1 MKKLLT
7 LILCLAMVLSVFAGC
22 SSTPAT
28 EEGASSS
35 GEAAQGEAADSEYK
49 DTLVFAMNTD
59 VQSMDPQIQNDT
71 TSEQVVKMLYNT
83 LLKFQDDGTVV
94 GDLAESWS
102 VSEDKLTWTFNLKQ
116 GVKFHN
122 GKELTSADVK
132 ATFDRALNAE
142 AGGLRTTEIIKM
154 FTSVEAPDPYTVT
167 ITTDGPYGPMESLMC
182 NMSLGIMDADYI
194 EQYGLDLGT
203 SAEGENGTG
212 PFKVVSWERDQEIVV
227 ERFDDYFGTPAKLQ
241 TVVYTIIPEAAS
253 RVIALETG
261 EVDVI
266 DKPTDEDLARLEA
279 DTENYTV
286 LRKPTISQRLFRFGC
301 NDPIMSNTKVR
312 QAIVYAIDRQAIID
326 ALFAG
331 SAYPSTAP
339 LAPVTFGYSDLG
351 EIEQDLEL
359 AKSLLAEAG
368 YPDGFDTKII
378 TTERY
383 QNGIELAEIISQQL
397 AEIGI
402 NAEIE
407 VWEWSALSASWN
419 GVTADE
425 FDQPIFI
432 MGAGPSMRDAD
443 GGLRGLYTTSDTV
456 HVRPG
461 RLSGPVYDRHPQQRL
476 QLRLLLQRGS
486 GCPHRAGYA
495 GDRPA
500 EAGGDL
506 QGSHGDPVSGRPG
519 RLLALR
525 YVWSGHYLLQGGRR
539 DPEPHFHRYL

>member
-83 LLKFQDDGTVV
+83 LLKFEDDGTVV

-154 FTSVEAPDPYTVT
+154 FTAVEAPDPYTVT

-194 EQYGLDLGT
+194 EKYGLDLGT
-203 SAEGENGTG
+203 SVEGENGTG

-279 DTENYTV
+279 DTENFTV

-301 NDPIMSNTKVR
+301 NDPIISNTKVR

-326 ALFAG
+326 ALFTG
-331 SAYPSTAP
+331 SGYPSTAP

-397 AEIGI
+397 AQIGI

-419 GVTADE
+419 GITADE

-443 GGLRGLYTTSDTV
+443 GGLRGLYTTSET
-456 HVRPG
+456 G
-461 RLSGPVYDRHPQQRL
+461 LNDRNYGFYSNAEVDALIEQGMQETDQQKRVEI
-476 QLRLLLQRGS
+476 
-486 GCPHRAGYA
+486 YK
-495 GDRPA
+495 
-500 EAGGDL
+500 EAMEIL
-506 QGSHGDPVSGRPG
+506 YREDPVAFWLFDMYG
-519 RLLALR
+519 LAITSSKVEGVTLSPISTITFENAT
-525 YVWSGHYLLQGGRR
+525 VKK
-539 DPEPHFHRYL
+539 

>member
-7 LILCLAMVLSVFAGC
+7 LILCLAMVLTVFAGC

-28 EEGASSS
+28 EEGASAS
-35 GEAAQGEAADSEYK
+35 GDAAQGEAADSEYK
-49 DTLVFAMNTD
+49 DTLVYALNTD
-59 VQSMDPQIQNDT
+59 VQSLDPQIQNDT

-83 LLKFQDDGTVV
+83 LLKFEDDGTVV

-154 FTSVEAPDPYTVT
+154 FTAVEAPDPYTVT

-203 SAEGENGTG
+203 SVEGENGTG

-241 TVVYTIIPEAAS
+241 TVVYTVIPEAAS

-266 DKPTDEDLARLEA
+266 DKPTNEDLERLEA

-301 NDPIMSNTKVR
+301 NDPIISNTKVR

-326 ALFAG
+326 ALFTG

-339 LAPVTFGYSDLG
+339 LAPVTFGYSNLG

-368 YPDGFDTKII
+368 YPDGFDTKIV

-419 GVTADE
+419 GITADE

-443 GGLRGLYTTSDTV
+443 GGLRGLYTTSET
-456 HVRPG
+456 G
-461 RLSGPVYDRHPQQRL
+461 LNDRNYGFYSNAEVDALIEQGMQETDQQKRVEI
-476 QLRLLLQRGS
+476 
-486 GCPHRAGYA
+486 YK
-495 GDRPA
+495 
-500 EAGGDL
+500 EAMEIL
-506 QGSHGDPVSGRPG
+506 YREDPVAFWLFDMYG
-519 RLLALR
+519 LAITSSKVEGVTLSPISTITFENAT
-525 YVWSGHYLLQGGRR
+525 VKK
-539 DPEPHFHRYL
+539 

>member
-7 LILCLAMVLSVFAGC
+7 LILCLAMVLTVFVGC

-28 EEGASSS
+28 EEGASAS
-35 GEAAQGEAADSEYK
+35 GDAAQGEAADSEYK
-49 DTLVFAMNTD
+49 DTLVYALNTD
-59 VQSMDPQIQNDT
+59 VQSLDPQIQNDT

-83 LLKFQDDGTVV
+83 LLKFEDDGTVV

-154 FTSVEAPDPYTVT
+154 FTAVEAPDPYTVT

-203 SAEGENGTG
+203 SVEGENGTG

-227 ERFDDYFGTPAKLQ
+227 ERFDEYFGTPAKLQ
-241 TVVYTIIPEAAS
+241 TVVYTVIPEAAS

-266 DKPTDEDLARLEA
+266 DKPTNEDLERLEA
-279 DTENYTV
+279 DTENFTV
-286 LRKPTISQRLFRFGC
+286 LRRPTISQRLFRFGC
-301 NDPIMSNTKVR
+301 NDPIISNTKVR

-326 ALFAG
+326 ALFTG

-368 YPDGFDTKII
+368 YPDGFDTKIV

-419 GVTADE
+419 GITADE

-443 GGLRGLYTTSDTV
+443 GGLRGLYTTSET
-456 HVRPG
+456 G
-461 RLSGPVYDRHPQQRL
+461 LNDRNYGFYSNAEVDALIEQGMQETDQQKRVEI
-476 QLRLLLQRGS
+476 
-486 GCPHRAGYA
+486 YK
-495 GDRPA
+495 
-500 EAGGDL
+500 EAMEIL
-506 QGSHGDPVSGRPG
+506 YREDPVAFWLFDMYG
-519 RLLALR
+519 LAITSSKVEGVTLSPISTITFENAT
-525 YVWSGHYLLQGGRR
+525 VKK
-539 DPEPHFHRYL
+539 

>member
-7 LILCLAMVLSVFAGC
+7 LILCLAMVLTVFVGC

-28 EEGASSS
+28 EEGASAS
-35 GEAAQGEAADSEYK
+35 GDAAQGEAADSEYK

-83 LLKFQDDGTVV
+83 LLKFEDDGTVV

-167 ITTDGPYGPMESLMC
+167 ITTDAPYGPMESLMC

-279 DTENYTV
+279 DTENFTV

-301 NDPIMSNTKVR
+301 NDPIISNTKVR

-326 ALFAG
+326 ALFTG
-331 SAYPSTAP
+331 SGYPSTAP

-419 GVTADE
+419 GITADE

-443 GGLRGLYTTSDTV
+443 GGLRGLYTTSET
-456 HVRPG
+456 G
-461 RLSGPVYDRHPQQRL
+461 LNDRNYGFYSNAEVDALIEQGMQETDQQKRVEI
-476 QLRLLLQRGS
+476 
-486 GCPHRAGYA
+486 YK
-495 GDRPA
+495 
-500 EAGGDL
+500 EAMEIL
-506 QGSHGDPVSGRPG
+506 YREDPVAFWLFDMYG
-519 RLLALR
+519 LAITSSKVEGVTLSPISTITFENAT
-525 YVWSGHYLLQGGRR
+525 VKK
-539 DPEPHFHRYL
+539 

>member
-83 LLKFQDDGTVV
+83 LLKFEDDGTVV

-154 FTSVEAPDPYTVT
+154 FTAVEAPDPYTVT

-203 SAEGENGTG
+203 SVEGENGTG

-279 DTENYTV
+279 DTENFTV

-301 NDPIMSNTKVR
+301 NDPIISNTKVR

-326 ALFAG
+326 ALFTG
-331 SAYPSTAP
+331 SGYPSTAP

-419 GVTADE
+419 GITADE

-443 GGLRGLYTTSDTV
+443 GGLRGLYTTSET
-456 HVRPG
+456 G
-461 RLSGPVYDRHPQQRL
+461 LNDRNYGFYSNAEVDALIEQGMQETDQQKRVEI
-476 QLRLLLQRGS
+476 
-486 GCPHRAGYA
+486 YK
-495 GDRPA
+495 
-500 EAGGDL
+500 EAMEIL
-506 QGSHGDPVSGRPG
+506 YREDPVAFWLFDMYG
-519 RLLALR
+519 LAITSSKVEGVTLSPISTITFENAT
-525 YVWSGHYLLQGGRR
+525 VKK
-539 DPEPHFHRYL
+539 

>member
-7 LILCLAMVLSVFAGC
+7 LILCLAMVLTVFAGC

-28 EEGASSS
+28 EEGASAS
-35 GEAAQGEAADSEYK
+35 GDAAQGEAADSEYK

-83 LLKFQDDGTVV
+83 LLKFEDDGTVV

-154 FTSVEAPDPYTVT
+154 FTAVEAPDPYTVT
-167 ITTDGPYGPMESLMC
+167 ITTDAPYGPMESLMC

-227 ERFDDYFGTPAKLQ
+227 ERFDEYFDTPAKLQ

-279 DTENYTV
+279 DTENFTV

-301 NDPIMSNTKVR
+301 NDPIISNTKVR

-326 ALFAG
+326 ALFTG
-331 SAYPSTAP
+331 SGYPSTAP
-339 LAPVTFGYSDLG
+339 LAPVTFGYSNLG

-419 GVTADE
+419 GITADE

-443 GGLRGLYTTSDTV
+443 GGLRGLYTTSET
-456 HVRPG
+456 G
-461 RLSGPVYDRHPQQRL
+461 LNDRNYGFYSNAEVDALIEQGMQETDQQKRVEI
-476 QLRLLLQRGS
+476 
-486 GCPHRAGYA
+486 YK
-495 GDRPA
+495 
-500 EAGGDL
+500 EAMEIL
-506 QGSHGDPVSGRPG
+506 YREDPVAFWLFDMYG
-519 RLLALR
+519 LAITSSKVEGVTLSPISTITFENAT
-525 YVWSGHYLLQGGRR
+525 VKK
-539 DPEPHFHRYL
+539 

>member
-7 LILCLAMVLSVFAGC
+7 LILCLAMVLTVFAGC

-28 EEGASSS
+28 EEGASAS
-35 GEAAQGEAADSEYK
+35 GDAAQGEAADSEYK

-154 FTSVEAPDPYTVT
+154 FTAVEAPDPYTVT

-203 SAEGENGTG
+203 SVEGENGTG

-279 DTENYTV
+279 DTENFTV

-301 NDPIMSNTKVR
+301 NDPIISNTKVR

-326 ALFAG
+326 ALFTG

-397 AEIGI
+397 AQIGI

-419 GVTADE
+419 GITADE

-443 GGLRGLYTTSDTV
+443 GGLRGLYTTSET
-456 HVRPG
+456 G
-461 RLSGPVYDRHPQQRL
+461 LNDRNYGFYSNAEVDALIEQGMQETDQQKRVEI
-476 QLRLLLQRGS
+476 
-486 GCPHRAGYA
+486 YK
-495 GDRPA
+495 
-500 EAGGDL
+500 EAMEIL
-506 QGSHGDPVSGRPG
+506 YREDPVAFWLFDMYG
-519 RLLALR
+519 LAITSSKVEGVTLSPISTITFENAT
-525 YVWSGHYLLQGGRR
+525 VKK
-539 DPEPHFHRYL
+539 

>member
-7 LILCLAMVLSVFAGC
+7 LILCLAMVLTVFVGC

-28 EEGASSS
+28 EEGASAS
-35 GEAAQGEAADSEYK
+35 GDAAQGEAADSEYK
-49 DTLVFAMNTD
+49 DTLVYALNTD
-59 VQSMDPQIQNDT
+59 VQSLDPQIQNDT

-83 LLKFQDDGTVV
+83 LLKFEDDGTVV

-154 FTSVEAPDPYTVT
+154 FTAVEAPDPYTVT

-194 EQYGLDLGT
+194 EKYGLDLGT
-203 SAEGENGTG
+203 SVEGENGTG

-241 TVVYTIIPEAAS
+241 TVVYTVIPEAAS

-279 DTENYTV
+279 DTENFTV

-301 NDPIMSNTKVR
+301 NDPIISNTKVR

-326 ALFAG
+326 ALFTG

-339 LAPVTFGYSDLG
+339 LAPVTFGYSNLG

-368 YPDGFDTKII
+368 YPDGFDTKIV

-419 GVTADE
+419 GITADE

-443 GGLRGLYTTSDTV
+443 GGLRGLYTTSET
-456 HVRPG
+456 G
-461 RLSGPVYDRHPQQRL
+461 LNDRNYGFYSNAEVDALIEQGMQETDQQKRVEI
-476 QLRLLLQRGS
+476 
-486 GCPHRAGYA
+486 YK
-495 GDRPA
+495 
-500 EAGGDL
+500 EAMEIL
-506 QGSHGDPVSGRPG
+506 YREDPVAFWLFDMYG
-519 RLLALR
+519 LAITSSKVEGVTLSPISTITFENAT
-525 YVWSGHYLLQGGRR
+525 VKK
-539 DPEPHFHRYL
+539 

>member
-7 LILCLAMVLSVFAGC
+7 LILCLAMVLTVFAGC

-28 EEGASSS
+28 EEGASAS
-35 GEAAQGEAADSEYK
+35 GDAAQGEAADSEYK

-83 LLKFQDDGTVV
+83 LLKFEDDGTVV

-154 FTSVEAPDPYTVT
+154 FASVEAPDPYTVT
-167 ITTDGPYGPMESLMC
+167 ITTDAPYGPMESLMC

-279 DTENYTV
+279 DTENFTV

-301 NDPIMSNTKVR
+301 NDPIISNTKVR

-326 ALFAG
+326 ALFTG
-331 SAYPSTAP
+331 SGYPSTAP

-419 GVTADE
+419 GITADE

-443 GGLRGLYTTSDTV
+443 GGLRGLYTTSET
-456 HVRPG
+456 G
-461 RLSGPVYDRHPQQRL
+461 LNDRNYGFYSNAEVDALIEQGMQETDQQKRVEI
-476 QLRLLLQRGS
+476 
-486 GCPHRAGYA
+486 YK
-495 GDRPA
+495 
-500 EAGGDL
+500 EAMEIL
-506 QGSHGDPVSGRPG
+506 YREDPVAFWLFDMYG
-519 RLLALR
+519 LAITSSKVEGVTLSPISTITFENAT
-525 YVWSGHYLLQGGRR
+525 VKK
-539 DPEPHFHRYL
+539 

>member
-7 LILCLAMVLSVFAGC
+7 LILCLAMVLTVFVGC

-28 EEGASSS
+28 EEGASAS
-35 GEAAQGEAADSEYK
+35 GDAAQGEAADSEYK
-49 DTLVFAMNTD
+49 DTLVYALNTD
-59 VQSMDPQIQNDT
+59 VQSLDPQIQNDT

-83 LLKFQDDGTVV
+83 LLKFEDDGTVV

-154 FTSVEAPDPYTVT
+154 FTAVEAPDPYTVT

-203 SAEGENGTG
+203 SVEGENGTG

-241 TVVYTIIPEAAS
+241 TVVYTVIPEAAS

-266 DKPTDEDLARLEA
+266 DKPTNEDLERLEA

-301 NDPIMSNTKVR
+301 NDPIISNTKVR

-326 ALFAG
+326 ALFTG

-368 YPDGFDTKII
+368 YPDGFDTKIV

-402 NAEIE
+402 NAKIE

-419 GVTADE
+419 GITADE

-443 GGLRGLYTTSDTV
+443 GGLRGLYTTSET
-456 HVRPG
+456 G
-461 RLSGPVYDRHPQQRL
+461 LNDRNYGFYSNAEVDALIEQGMQETDQQKRVEI
-476 QLRLLLQRGS
+476 
-486 GCPHRAGYA
+486 YK
-495 GDRPA
+495 
-500 EAGGDL
+500 EAMEIL
-506 QGSHGDPVSGRPG
+506 YREDPVAFWLFDMYG
-519 RLLALR
+519 LAITSSKVEGVTLSPISTITFENAT
-525 YVWSGHYLLQGGRR
+525 VKK
-539 DPEPHFHRYL
+539 

>member
-7 LILCLAMVLSVFAGC
+7 LILCLAMVLTVFAGC

-83 LLKFQDDGTVV
+83 LLKFEDDGTVV

-154 FTSVEAPDPYTVT
+154 FTAVEAPDPYTVT

-194 EQYGLDLGT
+194 EKYGLDLGT
-203 SAEGENGTG
+203 SVEGENGTG

-241 TVVYTIIPEAAS
+241 TVVYTVIPEAAS

-301 NDPIMSNTKVR
+301 NDPIISNTKVR

-326 ALFAG
+326 ALFTG
-331 SAYPSTAP
+331 SGYPSTAP

-368 YPDGFDTKII
+368 YPDGFDTKIV

-419 GVTADE
+419 GITADE

-443 GGLRGLYTTSDTV
+443 GGLRGLYTTSET
-456 HVRPG
+456 G
-461 RLSGPVYDRHPQQRL
+461 LNDRNYGFYSNAEVDALIEQGMQETDQQKRVEI
-476 QLRLLLQRGS
+476 
-486 GCPHRAGYA
+486 YK
-495 GDRPA
+495 
-500 EAGGDL
+500 EAMEIL
-506 QGSHGDPVSGRPG
+506 YREDPVAFWLFDMYG
-519 RLLALR
+519 LAITSSKVEGVTLSPISTITFENAT
-525 YVWSGHYLLQGGRR
+525 VKK
-539 DPEPHFHRYL
+539 

>member
-7 LILCLAMVLSVFAGC
+7 LILCLAMVLTVFVGC

-28 EEGASSS
+28 EEGASAS
-35 GEAAQGEAADSEYK
+35 GDAAQGEAADSEYK

-154 FTSVEAPDPYTVT
+154 FTAVEAPDPYTVT

-279 DTENYTV
+279 DTENFTV

-301 NDPIMSNTKVR
+301 NDPIISNTKVR

-326 ALFAG
+326 ALFTG

-402 NAEIE
+402 NAKIE

-419 GVTADE
+419 GITADE

-443 GGLRGLYTTSDTV
+443 GGLRGLYTTSET
-456 HVRPG
+456 G
-461 RLSGPVYDRHPQQRL
+461 LNDRNYGFYSNAEVDALIEQGMQETDQQKRVEI
-476 QLRLLLQRGS
+476 
-486 GCPHRAGYA
+486 YK
-495 GDRPA
+495 
-500 EAGGDL
+500 EAMEIL
-506 QGSHGDPVSGRPG
+506 YREDPVAFWLFDMYG
-519 RLLALR
+519 LAITSSKVEGVTLSPISTITFENAT
-525 YVWSGHYLLQGGRR
+525 VKK
-539 DPEPHFHRYL
+539 

>member
-7 LILCLAMVLSVFAGC
+7 LILCLAMVLTVFVGC

-49 DTLVFAMNTD
+49 DTLVYALNTD
-59 VQSMDPQIQNDT
+59 VQSLDPQIQNDT

-83 LLKFQDDGTVV
+83 LLKFEDDGTVV

-167 ITTDGPYGPMESLMC
+167 ITTDAPYGPMESLMC

-203 SAEGENGTG
+203 SVEGENGTG

-279 DTENYTV
+279 DTENFTV

-301 NDPIMSNTKVR
+301 NDPIISNTKVR

-326 ALFAG
+326 ALFTG
-331 SAYPSTAP
+331 SGYPSTAP

-402 NAEIE
+402 NAKIE

-419 GVTADE
+419 GITADE

-443 GGLRGLYTTSDTV
+443 GGLRGLYTTSET
-456 HVRPG
+456 G
-461 RLSGPVYDRHPQQRL
+461 LNDRNYGFYSNAEVDALIEQGMQETDQQKRVEI
-476 QLRLLLQRGS
+476 
-486 GCPHRAGYA
+486 YK
-495 GDRPA
+495 
-500 EAGGDL
+500 EAMEIL
-506 QGSHGDPVSGRPG
+506 YREDPVAFWLFDMYG
-519 RLLALR
+519 LAITSSKVEGVTLSPISTITFENAT
-525 YVWSGHYLLQGGRR
+525 VKK
-539 DPEPHFHRYL
+539 

>member
-7 LILCLAMVLSVFAGC
+7 LILCLAMVLTVFVGC

-28 EEGASSS
+28 EEGASAS
-35 GEAAQGEAADSEYK
+35 GDAAQGEAADSEYK

-83 LLKFQDDGTVV
+83 LLKFEDDGTVV

-167 ITTDGPYGPMESLMC
+167 ITTDAPYGPMESLMC

-194 EQYGLDLGT
+194 EKYGLDLGT
-203 SAEGENGTG
+203 SVEGENGTG

-301 NDPIMSNTKVR
+301 NDPIISNTKVR

-326 ALFAG
+326 ALFTG
-331 SAYPSTAP
+331 SGYPSTAP

-402 NAEIE
+402 NAKIE

-419 GVTADE
+419 GITADE

-443 GGLRGLYTTSDTV
+443 GGLRGLYTTSET
-456 HVRPG
+456 G
-461 RLSGPVYDRHPQQRL
+461 LNDRNYGFYSNAEVDALIEQGMQETDQQKRVEI
-476 QLRLLLQRGS
+476 
-486 GCPHRAGYA
+486 YK
-495 GDRPA
+495 
-500 EAGGDL
+500 EAMEIL
-506 QGSHGDPVSGRPG
+506 YREDPVAFWLFDMYG
-519 RLLALR
+519 LAITSSKVEGVTLSPISTITFENAT
-525 YVWSGHYLLQGGRR
+525 VKK
-539 DPEPHFHRYL
+539 

>member
-7 LILCLAMVLSVFAGC
+7 LILCLAMVLTVFAGC

-28 EEGASSS
+28 EEGASAS
-35 GEAAQGEAADSEYK
+35 GDAAQGEAADSEYK
-49 DTLVFAMNTD
+49 DTLVYALNTD
-59 VQSMDPQIQNDT
+59 VQSLDPQIQNDT

-83 LLKFQDDGTVV
+83 LLKFEDDGTVV

-154 FTSVEAPDPYTVT
+154 FTAVEAPDPYTVT

-203 SAEGENGTG
+203 SVEGENGTG

-279 DTENYTV
+279 DTENFTV

-301 NDPIMSNTKVR
+301 NDPIISNTKVR

-326 ALFAG
+326 ALFTG
-331 SAYPSTAP
+331 SGYPSTAP
-339 LAPVTFGYSDLG
+339 LAPVTFGYSNLG

-368 YPDGFDTKII
+368 YPDGFDTKIV

-419 GVTADE
+419 GITADE

-443 GGLRGLYTTSDTV
+443 GGLRGLYTTSET
-456 HVRPG
+456 G
-461 RLSGPVYDRHPQQRL
+461 LNDRNYGFYSNAEVDALIEQGMQETDQQKRVEI
-476 QLRLLLQRGS
+476 
-486 GCPHRAGYA
+486 YK
-495 GDRPA
+495 
-500 EAGGDL
+500 EAMEIL
-506 QGSHGDPVSGRPG
+506 YREDPVAFWLFDMYG
-519 RLLALR
+519 LAITSSKVEGVTLSPISTITFENAT
-525 YVWSGHYLLQGGRR
+525 VKK
-539 DPEPHFHRYL
+539 

>member
-7 LILCLAMVLSVFAGC
+7 LILCLAMVLTVFAGC

-28 EEGASSS
+28 EEGASAS
-35 GEAAQGEAADSEYK
+35 GDAAQGEAADSEYK

-83 LLKFQDDGTVV
+83 LLKFEDDGTVV

-154 FTSVEAPDPYTVT
+154 FTAVEAPDPYTVT
-167 ITTDGPYGPMESLMC
+167 ITTDAPYGPMESLMC

-301 NDPIMSNTKVR
+301 NDPIISNTKVR

-326 ALFAG
+326 ALFTG
-331 SAYPSTAP
+331 SGYPSTAP

-368 YPDGFDTKII
+368 YPDGFDTKIV

-419 GVTADE
+419 GITADE

-443 GGLRGLYTTSDTV
+443 GGLRGLYTTSET
-456 HVRPG
+456 G
-461 RLSGPVYDRHPQQRL
+461 LNDRNYGFYSNAEVDALIEQGMQETDQQKRVEI
-476 QLRLLLQRGS
+476 
-486 GCPHRAGYA
+486 YK
-495 GDRPA
+495 
-500 EAGGDL
+500 EAMEIL
-506 QGSHGDPVSGRPG
+506 YREDPVAFWLFDMYG
-519 RLLALR
+519 LAITSSKVEGVTLSPISTITFENAT
-525 YVWSGHYLLQGGRR
+525 VKK
-539 DPEPHFHRYL
+539 

>member
-7 LILCLAMVLSVFAGC
+7 LILCLAMVLTVFAGC

-28 EEGASSS
+28 EEGASAS
-35 GEAAQGEAADSEYK
+35 GDAAQGEAADSEYK

-83 LLKFQDDGTVV
+83 LLKFEDDGTVV

-167 ITTDGPYGPMESLMC
+167 ITTDAPYGPMESLMC

-203 SAEGENGTG
+203 SVEGENGTG

-227 ERFDDYFGTPAKLQ
+227 ERFDDYFGTPAKLK
-241 TVVYTIIPEAAS
+241 TVVYTVIPEAAS

-279 DTENYTV
+279 DTENFTV

-301 NDPIMSNTKVR
+301 NDPIISNTKVR

-326 ALFAG
+326 ALFTG

-368 YPDGFDTKII
+368 YPDGFDTKIV

-419 GVTADE
+419 GITADE

-443 GGLRGLYTTSDTV
+443 GGLRGLYTTSET
-456 HVRPG
+456 G
-461 RLSGPVYDRHPQQRL
+461 LNDRNYGFYSNAEVDALIEQGMQETDQQKRVEIYKEVMEIL
-476 QLRLLLQRGS
+476 YR
-486 GCPHRAGYA
+486 
-495 GDRPA
+495 
-500 EAGGDL
+500 E
-506 QGSHGDPVSGRPG
+506 DPVAFWLFDMYG
-519 RLLALR
+519 LAITSYKVEGVTLSPISTITFENAT
-525 YVWSGHYLLQGGRR
+525 VKK
-539 DPEPHFHRYL
+539 

>member
-7 LILCLAMVLSVFAGC
+7 LILCLAMVLTVFVGC

-28 EEGASSS
+28 EEGASAS
-35 GEAAQGEAADSEYK
+35 GDAAQGEAADSEYK
-49 DTLVFAMNTD
+49 DTLVYALNTD
-59 VQSMDPQIQNDT
+59 VQSLDPQIQNDT

-83 LLKFQDDGTVV
+83 LLKFEDDGTVV

-154 FTSVEAPDPYTVT
+154 FTAVEAPDPYTVT

-203 SAEGENGTG
+203 SVEGENGTG

-227 ERFDDYFGTPAKLQ
+227 ERFDDYFGTPAKLK
-241 TVVYTIIPEAAS
+241 TVVYTVIPEAAS

-279 DTENYTV
+279 DTENFTV

-301 NDPIMSNTKVR
+301 NDPIISNTKVR

-326 ALFAG
+326 ALFTG

-339 LAPVTFGYSDLG
+339 LAPVTFGYSNLG

-368 YPDGFDTKII
+368 YPDGFDTKIV

-419 GVTADE
+419 GITADE

-443 GGLRGLYTTSDTV
+443 GGLRGLYTTSET
-456 HVRPG
+456 G
-461 RLSGPVYDRHPQQRL
+461 LNDRNYGFYSNAEVDALIEQGMQETDQQKRVEI
-476 QLRLLLQRGS
+476 
-486 GCPHRAGYA
+486 YK
-495 GDRPA
+495 
-500 EAGGDL
+500 EAMEIL
-506 QGSHGDPVSGRPG
+506 YREDPVAFWLFDMYG
-519 RLLALR
+519 LAITSSKVEGVTLSPISTITFENAT
-525 YVWSGHYLLQGGRR
+525 VKK
-539 DPEPHFHRYL
+539 

>member
-7 LILCLAMVLSVFAGC
+7 LILCLAMVLTVFVGC

-28 EEGASSS
+28 EEGASAS
-35 GEAAQGEAADSEYK
+35 GDAAQGEAADSEYK

-83 LLKFQDDGTVV
+83 LLKFEDDGTVV

-154 FTSVEAPDPYTVT
+154 FTAVEAPDPYTVT

-194 EQYGLDLGT
+194 EKYGLDLGT
-203 SAEGENGTG
+203 SVEGENGTG

-279 DTENYTV
+279 DTENFTV

-301 NDPIMSNTKVR
+301 NDPIISNTKVR

-326 ALFAG
+326 ALFTG

-339 LAPVTFGYSDLG
+339 LAPVTFGYSNLG

-368 YPDGFDTKII
+368 YPDGFDTKIV

-419 GVTADE
+419 GITADE

-443 GGLRGLYTTSDTV
+443 GGLRGLYTTSETGLND
-456 HVRPG
+456 RN
-461 RLSGPVYDRHPQQRL
+461 SGFYSNAEVDALIEQGMQETDQQKRVEI
-476 QLRLLLQRGS
+476 
-486 GCPHRAGYA
+486 YK
-495 GDRPA
+495 
-500 EAGGDL
+500 EAMEIL
-506 QGSHGDPVSGRPG
+506 YREDPVAFWLFDMYG
-519 RLLALR
+519 LAITSSKVEGVTLSPISTITFENAT
-525 YVWSGHYLLQGGRR
+525 VKK
-539 DPEPHFHRYL
+539 

>member
-7 LILCLAMVLSVFAGC
+7 LILCLAMVLTVFAGC

-28 EEGASSS
+28 EEGASAS
-35 GEAAQGEAADSEYK
+35 GDAAQGEAADSEYK
-49 DTLVFAMNTD
+49 DTLVYALNTD
-59 VQSMDPQIQNDT
+59 VQSLDPQIQNDT
-71 TSEQVVKMLYNT
+71 TSESVVKMLYNT
-83 LLKFQDDGTVV
+83 LLKFEDDGTVV

-154 FTSVEAPDPYTVT
+154 FTAVEAPDPYTVT

-203 SAEGENGTG
+203 SVEGENGTG

-279 DTENYTV
+279 DTENFTV

-301 NDPIMSNTKVR
+301 NDPIISNTKVR

-326 ALFAG
+326 ALFTG
-331 SAYPSTAP
+331 SGYPSTAP

-368 YPDGFDTKII
+368 YPDGFDTKIV

-419 GVTADE
+419 GITADE

-443 GGLRGLYTTSDTV
+443 GGLRGLYTTSET
-456 HVRPG
+456 G
-461 RLSGPVYDRHPQQRL
+461 LNDRNYGFYSNAEVDALIEQGMQETDQQKRVEI
-476 QLRLLLQRGS
+476 
-486 GCPHRAGYA
+486 YK
-495 GDRPA
+495 
-500 EAGGDL
+500 EAMEIL
-506 QGSHGDPVSGRPG
+506 YREDPVAFWLFDMYG
-519 RLLALR
+519 LAITSSKVEGVTLSPISTITFENAT
-525 YVWSGHYLLQGGRR
+525 VKK
-539 DPEPHFHRYL
+539 

>member
-7 LILCLAMVLSVFAGC
+7 LILCLAMVLTVFVGC

-28 EEGASSS
+28 EEGASAS
-35 GEAAQGEAADSEYK
+35 GDAAQGEAADSEYK

-154 FTSVEAPDPYTVT
+154 FTAVEAPDPYTVT

-194 EQYGLDLGT
+194 EKYGLDLGT
-203 SAEGENGTG
+203 SVEGENGTG

-279 DTENYTV
+279 DTENFTV

-301 NDPIMSNTKVR
+301 NDPIISNTKVR

-326 ALFAG
+326 ALFTG

-368 YPDGFDTKII
+368 YPDGFDTKIV

-419 GVTADE
+419 GITADE

-443 GGLRGLYTTSDTV
+443 GGLRGLYTTSET
-456 HVRPG
+456 G
-461 RLSGPVYDRHPQQRL
+461 LNDRNYGFYSNAEVDALIEQGMQETDQQKRVEI
-476 QLRLLLQRGS
+476 
-486 GCPHRAGYA
+486 YK
-495 GDRPA
+495 
-500 EAGGDL
+500 EAMEIL
-506 QGSHGDPVSGRPG
+506 YREDPVAFWLFDMYG
-519 RLLALR
+519 LAITSSKVEGVTLSPISTITFENAT
-525 YVWSGHYLLQGGRR
+525 VKK
-539 DPEPHFHRYL
+539 

>member
-83 LLKFQDDGTVV
+83 LLKFEDDGTVV

-154 FTSVEAPDPYTVT
+154 FTAVEAPDPYTVT

-203 SAEGENGTG
+203 SVEGENGTG

-279 DTENYTV
+279 DTENFTV

-301 NDPIMSNTKVR
+301 NDPIISNTKVR

-326 ALFAG
+326 ALFTG
-331 SAYPSTAP
+331 SGYPSTAP

-368 YPDGFDTKII
+368 YPDGFDTKIV

-419 GVTADE
+419 GITADE

-443 GGLRGLYTTSDTV
+443 GGLRGLYTTSET
-456 HVRPG
+456 G
-461 RLSGPVYDRHPQQRL
+461 LNDRNYGFYSNAEVDALIEQGMQETDQQKRVEI
-476 QLRLLLQRGS
+476 
-486 GCPHRAGYA
+486 YK
-495 GDRPA
+495 
-500 EAGGDL
+500 EAMEIL
-506 QGSHGDPVSGRPG
+506 YREDPVAFWLFDMYG
-519 RLLALR
+519 LAITSSKVEGVTLSPISTITFENAT
-525 YVWSGHYLLQGGRR
+525 VKK
-539 DPEPHFHRYL
+539 

>member
-7 LILCLAMVLSVFAGC
+7 LILCLAMVLTVFAGC

-28 EEGASSS
+28 EEGASAS
-35 GEAAQGEAADSEYK
+35 GDAAQGEAADSEYK

-83 LLKFQDDGTVV
+83 LLKFEDDGTVV

-279 DTENYTV
+279 DTENFTV

-301 NDPIMSNTKVR
+301 NDPIISNTKVR

-326 ALFAG
+326 ALFTG

-368 YPDGFDTKII
+368 YPDGFDTKIV

-402 NAEIE
+402 NAKIE

-419 GVTADE
+419 GITADE

-443 GGLRGLYTTSDTV
+443 GGLRGLYTTSET
-456 HVRPG
+456 G
-461 RLSGPVYDRHPQQRL
+461 LNDRNYGFYSNAEVDALIEQGMQETDQQKRVEI
-476 QLRLLLQRGS
+476 
-486 GCPHRAGYA
+486 YK
-495 GDRPA
+495 
-500 EAGGDL
+500 EAMEIL
-506 QGSHGDPVSGRPG
+506 YREDPVAFWLFDMYG
-519 RLLALR
+519 LAITSSKVEGVTLSPISTITFENAT
-525 YVWSGHYLLQGGRR
+525 VKK
-539 DPEPHFHRYL
+539 

>member
-7 LILCLAMVLSVFAGC
+7 LILCLAMVLTVFAGC

-28 EEGASSS
+28 EEGASAS
-35 GEAAQGEAADSEYK
+35 GDAAQGEAADSEYK

-59 VQSMDPQIQNDT
+59 VQSLDPQIQNDT

-154 FTSVEAPDPYTVT
+154 FTAVEAPDPYTVT
-167 ITTDGPYGPMESLMC
+167 ITTDAPYGPMESLMC

-203 SAEGENGTG
+203 SAAGENGTG

-279 DTENYTV
+279 DTENFTV

-301 NDPIMSNTKVR
+301 NDPIISNTKVR

-326 ALFAG
+326 ALFTG
-331 SAYPSTAP
+331 SGYPSTAP

-368 YPDGFDTKII
+368 YPDGFDTKIV

-419 GVTADE
+419 GITADE

-443 GGLRGLYTTSDTV
+443 GGLRGLYTTSET
-456 HVRPG
+456 G
-461 RLSGPVYDRHPQQRL
+461 LNDRNYGFYSNAEVDALIEQGMQETDQQKRVEI
-476 QLRLLLQRGS
+476 
-486 GCPHRAGYA
+486 YK
-495 GDRPA
+495 
-500 EAGGDL
+500 EAMEIL
-506 QGSHGDPVSGRPG
+506 YREDPVAFWLFDMYG
-519 RLLALR
+519 LAITSSKVEGVTLSPISTITFENAT
-525 YVWSGHYLLQGGRR
+525 VKK
-539 DPEPHFHRYL
+539 

>member
-7 LILCLAMVLSVFAGC
+7 LILCLAMVLTVFVGC

-28 EEGASSS
+28 EEGASAS
-35 GEAAQGEAADSEYK
+35 GDAAQGEAADSEYK

-83 LLKFQDDGTVV
+83 LLKFEDDGTVV

-154 FTSVEAPDPYTVT
+154 FTAVEAPDPYTVT

-203 SAEGENGTG
+203 SVEGENGTG

-227 ERFDDYFGTPAKLQ
+227 ERFDDYFGTPAKLK
-241 TVVYTIIPEAAS
+241 TVVYTVIPEAAS

-279 DTENYTV
+279 DTENFTV

-301 NDPIMSNTKVR
+301 NDPIISNTKVR

-326 ALFAG
+326 ALFTG

-339 LAPVTFGYSDLG
+339 LAPVTFGYSNLG

-368 YPDGFDTKII
+368 YPDGFDTKIV

-419 GVTADE
+419 GITADE

-443 GGLRGLYTTSDTV
+443 GGLRGLYTTSET
-456 HVRPG
+456 G
-461 RLSGPVYDRHPQQRL
+461 LNDRNYGFYSNAEVDALIEQGMQETDQQKRVEI
-476 QLRLLLQRGS
+476 
-486 GCPHRAGYA
+486 YK
-495 GDRPA
+495 
-500 EAGGDL
+500 EAMEIL
-506 QGSHGDPVSGRPG
+506 YREDPVAFWLFDMYG
-519 RLLALR
+519 LAITSSKVEGVTLSPISTITFENAT
-525 YVWSGHYLLQGGRR
+525 VKK
-539 DPEPHFHRYL
+539 

>member
-83 LLKFQDDGTVV
+83 LLKFEDDGTVV

-154 FTSVEAPDPYTVT
+154 FTAVEAPDPYTVT

-194 EQYGLDLGT
+194 EKYGLDLGT
-203 SAEGENGTG
+203 SVEGENGTG

-279 DTENYTV
+279 DTENFTV

-301 NDPIMSNTKVR
+301 NDPIISNTKVR

-326 ALFAG
+326 ALFTG

-339 LAPVTFGYSDLG
+339 LAPVTFGYSNLG

-368 YPDGFDTKII
+368 YPDGFDTKIV

-402 NAEIE
+402 NAKIE

-419 GVTADE
+419 GITADE

-443 GGLRGLYTTSDTV
+443 GGLRGLYTTSET
-456 HVRPG
+456 G
-461 RLSGPVYDRHPQQRL
+461 LNDRNYGFYSNAEVDALIEQGMQETDQQKRVEI
-476 QLRLLLQRGS
+476 
-486 GCPHRAGYA
+486 YK
-495 GDRPA
+495 
-500 EAGGDL
+500 EAMEIL
-506 QGSHGDPVSGRPG
+506 YREDPVAFWLFDMYG
-519 RLLALR
+519 LAITSSKVEGVTLSPISTITFENAT
-525 YVWSGHYLLQGGRR
+525 VKK
-539 DPEPHFHRYL
+539 

>member
-7 LILCLAMVLSVFAGC
+7 LILCLAIVLTVFAGC

-28 EEGASSS
+28 EEGASAS
-35 GEAAQGEAADSEYK
+35 GDAAQGEAADSEYK

-83 LLKFQDDGTVV
+83 LLKFEDDGTVV

-167 ITTDGPYGPMESLMC
+167 ITTDAPYGPMESLMC

-279 DTENYTV
+279 DTENFTV

-301 NDPIMSNTKVR
+301 NDPIISNTKVR

-326 ALFAG
+326 ALFTG

-368 YPDGFDTKII
+368 YPDGFDTKIV

-419 GVTADE
+419 GITADE

-443 GGLRGLYTTSDTV
+443 GGLRGLYTTSET
-456 HVRPG
+456 G
-461 RLSGPVYDRHPQQRL
+461 LNDRNYGFYSNAEVDALIEQGMQETDQQKRVEI
-476 QLRLLLQRGS
+476 
-486 GCPHRAGYA
+486 YK
-495 GDRPA
+495 
-500 EAGGDL
+500 EAMEIL
-506 QGSHGDPVSGRPG
+506 YREDPVAFWLFDMYG
-519 RLLALR
+519 LAITSSKVEGVTLSPISTITFENAT
-525 YVWSGHYLLQGGRR
+525 VKK
-539 DPEPHFHRYL
+539 

>member
-7 LILCLAMVLSVFAGC
+7 LILCLAMVLTVFAGC

-28 EEGASSS
+28 EEGASAS
-35 GEAAQGEAADSEYK
+35 GDAAQGEAADSEYK
-49 DTLVFAMNTD
+49 DTLVYALNTD
-59 VQSMDPQIQNDT
+59 VQSLDPQIQNDT

-83 LLKFQDDGTVV
+83 LLKFEDDGTVV

-154 FTSVEAPDPYTVT
+154 FTAVEAPDPYTVT

-203 SAEGENGTG
+203 SVEGENGTG

-241 TVVYTIIPEAAS
+241 TVVYTVIPEAAS

-266 DKPTDEDLARLEA
+266 DKPTNEDLERLEA
-279 DTENYTV
+279 DTENFTV

-301 NDPIMSNTKVR
+301 NDPIISNTKVR

-326 ALFAG
+326 ALFTG

-339 LAPVTFGYSDLG
+339 LAPVTFGYSNLG

-368 YPDGFDTKII
+368 YPDGFDTKIV

-402 NAEIE
+402 NAKIE

-419 GVTADE
+419 GITADE

-443 GGLRGLYTTSDTV
+443 GGLRGLYTTSET
-456 HVRPG
+456 G
-461 RLSGPVYDRHPQQRL
+461 LNDRNYGFYSNAEVDALIEQGMQETDQQKRVEI
-476 QLRLLLQRGS
+476 
-486 GCPHRAGYA
+486 YK
-495 GDRPA
+495 
-500 EAGGDL
+500 EAMEIL
-506 QGSHGDPVSGRPG
+506 YREDPVAFWLFDMYG
-519 RLLALR
+519 LAITSSKVEGVTLSPISTITFENAT
-525 YVWSGHYLLQGGRR
+525 VKK
-539 DPEPHFHRYL
+539 

>member
-7 LILCLAMVLSVFAGC
+7 LILCLAMVLTVFAGC

-28 EEGASSS
+28 EEGASAS
-35 GEAAQGEAADSEYK
+35 GDAAQGEAADSEYK

-59 VQSMDPQIQNDT
+59 VQSLDPQIQNDT

-83 LLKFQDDGTVV
+83 LLKFEDDGTVV

-154 FTSVEAPDPYTVT
+154 FTAVEAPDPYTVT
-167 ITTDGPYGPMESLMC
+167 ITTDAPYGPMESLMC

-279 DTENYTV
+279 DTENFTV

-301 NDPIMSNTKVR
+301 NDPIISNTKVR

-326 ALFAG
+326 ALFTG
-331 SAYPSTAP
+331 SGYPSTAP

-419 GVTADE
+419 GITADE

-443 GGLRGLYTTSDTV
+443 GGLRGLYTTSET
-456 HVRPG
+456 G
-461 RLSGPVYDRHPQQRL
+461 LNDRNYGFYSNAEVDALIEQGMQETDQQKRVEI
-476 QLRLLLQRGS
+476 
-486 GCPHRAGYA
+486 YK
-495 GDRPA
+495 
-500 EAGGDL
+500 EAMEIL
-506 QGSHGDPVSGRPG
+506 YREDPVAFWLFDMYG
-519 RLLALR
+519 LAITSSKVEGVTLSPISTITFENAT
-525 YVWSGHYLLQGGRR
+525 VKK
-539 DPEPHFHRYL
+539 

>member
-7 LILCLAMVLSVFAGC
+7 LILCLAMVLTVFAGC

-28 EEGASSS
+28 EEGASAS
-35 GEAAQGEAADSEYK
+35 GDAAQGEAADSEYK

-83 LLKFQDDGTVV
+83 LLKFEDDGTVV

-167 ITTDGPYGPMESLMC
+167 ITTDAPYGPMESLMC

-279 DTENYTV
+279 DTENFTV

-301 NDPIMSNTKVR
+301 NDPIISNTKVR

-326 ALFAG
+326 ALFTG
-331 SAYPSTAP
+331 SGYPSTAP

-419 GVTADE
+419 GITADE

-443 GGLRGLYTTSDTV
+443 GGLRGLYTTSET
-456 HVRPG
+456 G
-461 RLSGPVYDRHPQQRL
+461 LNDRNYGFYSNAEVDSLIEQGMQETDQQKRVEI
-476 QLRLLLQRGS
+476 
-486 GCPHRAGYA
+486 YK
-495 GDRPA
+495 
-500 EAGGDL
+500 EAMEIL
-506 QGSHGDPVSGRPG
+506 YREDPVAFWLFDMYG
-519 RLLALR
+519 LAITSSKVEGVTLSPISTITFENAT
-525 YVWSGHYLLQGGRR
+525 VKK
-539 DPEPHFHRYL
+539 

>member
-7 LILCLAMVLSVFAGC
+7 LILCLAMVLTVFVGC

-28 EEGASSS
+28 EEGASAS

-83 LLKFQDDGTVV
+83 LLKFEDDGTVV

-154 FTSVEAPDPYTVT
+154 FTAVEAPDPYTVT

-279 DTENYTV
+279 DTENFTV

-301 NDPIMSNTKVR
+301 NDPIISNTKVR

-326 ALFAG
+326 ALFTG

-419 GVTADE
+419 GITADE

-443 GGLRGLYTTSDTV
+443 GGLRGLYTTSET
-456 HVRPG
+456 G
-461 RLSGPVYDRHPQQRL
+461 LNDRNYGFYSNAEVDALIEQGMQETDQQKRVEI
-476 QLRLLLQRGS
+476 
-486 GCPHRAGYA
+486 YK
-495 GDRPA
+495 
-500 EAGGDL
+500 EAMEIL
-506 QGSHGDPVSGRPG
+506 YREDPVAFWLFDMYG
-519 RLLALR
+519 LAITSSKVEGVTLSPISTITFENAT
-525 YVWSGHYLLQGGRR
+525 VKK
-539 DPEPHFHRYL
+539 

>member
-7 LILCLAMVLSVFAGC
+7 LILCLAMVLTVFAGC

-28 EEGASSS
+28 EEGASAS
-35 GEAAQGEAADSEYK
+35 GDAAQGEAADSEYK
-49 DTLVFAMNTD
+49 DTLVYALNTD
-59 VQSMDPQIQNDT
+59 VQSLDPQIQNDT

-83 LLKFQDDGTVV
+83 LLKFEDDGTVV

-154 FTSVEAPDPYTVT
+154 FTAVEAPDPYTVT

-203 SAEGENGTG
+203 SVEGENGTG

-241 TVVYTIIPEAAS
+241 TVVYTVIPEAAS

-266 DKPTDEDLARLEA
+266 DKPTNEDLERLEA
-279 DTENYTV
+279 DTENFTV

-301 NDPIMSNTKVR
+301 NDPIISNTKVR

-326 ALFAG
+326 ALFTG
-331 SAYPSTAP
+331 SGYPSTAP

-397 AEIGI
+397 AQIGI

-419 GVTADE
+419 GITADE

-443 GGLRGLYTTSDTV
+443 GGLRGLYTTSET
-456 HVRPG
+456 G
-461 RLSGPVYDRHPQQRL
+461 LNDRNYGFYSNAEVDALIEQGMQETDQQKRVEI
-476 QLRLLLQRGS
+476 
-486 GCPHRAGYA
+486 YK
-495 GDRPA
+495 
-500 EAGGDL
+500 EAMEIL
-506 QGSHGDPVSGRPG
+506 YREDPVAFWLFDMYG
-519 RLLALR
+519 LAITSSKVEGVTLSPISTITFENAT
-525 YVWSGHYLLQGGRR
+525 VKK
-539 DPEPHFHRYL
+539 

>member
-7 LILCLAMVLSVFAGC
+7 LILCLAMVLTVFAGC

-28 EEGASSS
+28 EEGASAS
-35 GEAAQGEAADSEYK
+35 GDAAQGEAADSEYK
-49 DTLVFAMNTD
+49 DTLVYALNTD
-59 VQSMDPQIQNDT
+59 VQSLDPQIQNDT

-83 LLKFQDDGTVV
+83 LLKFEDDGTVV

-154 FTSVEAPDPYTVT
+154 FTAVEAPDPYTVT

-194 EQYGLDLGT
+194 EKYGLDLGT
-203 SAEGENGTG
+203 SVEGENGTG

-279 DTENYTV
+279 DTENFTV

-301 NDPIMSNTKVR
+301 NDPIISNTKVR

-326 ALFAG
+326 ALFTG

-339 LAPVTFGYSDLG
+339 LAPVTFGYSNLG

-419 GVTADE
+419 GITADE

-443 GGLRGLYTTSDTV
+443 GGLRGLYTTSET
-456 HVRPG
+456 G
-461 RLSGPVYDRHPQQRL
+461 LNDRNYGFYSNAEVDALIEQGMQETDQQKRVEI
-476 QLRLLLQRGS
+476 
-486 GCPHRAGYA
+486 YK
-495 GDRPA
+495 
-500 EAGGDL
+500 EAMEIL
-506 QGSHGDPVSGRPG
+506 YREDPVAFWLFDMYG
-519 RLLALR
+519 LAITSSKVEGVTLSPISTITFENAT
-525 YVWSGHYLLQGGRR
+525 VKK
-539 DPEPHFHRYL
+539 

>member
-7 LILCLAMVLSVFAGC
+7 LILCLAMVLTVFVGC

-28 EEGASSS
+28 EEGASAS
-35 GEAAQGEAADSEYK
+35 GDAAQGEAADSEYK
-49 DTLVFAMNTD
+49 DTLVYALNTD
-59 VQSMDPQIQNDT
+59 VQSLDPQIQNDT
-71 TSEQVVKMLYNT
+71 TSESVVKMLYNT
-83 LLKFQDDGTVV
+83 LLKFEDDGTVV

-154 FTSVEAPDPYTVT
+154 FTAVEAPDPYTVT

-203 SAEGENGTG
+203 SVEGENGTG

-279 DTENYTV
+279 DTENFTV

-301 NDPIMSNTKVR
+301 NDPIISNTKVR

-326 ALFAG
+326 ALFTG

-339 LAPVTFGYSDLG
+339 LAPVTFGYSNLG

-368 YPDGFDTKII
+368 YPDGFDTKIV

-402 NAEIE
+402 NAKIE

-419 GVTADE
+419 GITADE

-443 GGLRGLYTTSDTV
+443 GGLRGLYTTSET
-456 HVRPG
+456 G
-461 RLSGPVYDRHPQQRL
+461 LNDRNYGFYSNAEVDALIEQGMQETDQQKRVEI
-476 QLRLLLQRGS
+476 
-486 GCPHRAGYA
+486 YK
-495 GDRPA
+495 
-500 EAGGDL
+500 EAMEIL
-506 QGSHGDPVSGRPG
+506 YREDPVAFWLFDMYG
-519 RLLALR
+519 LAITSSKVEGVTLSPISTITFENAT
-525 YVWSGHYLLQGGRR
+525 VKK
-539 DPEPHFHRYL
+539 

>member
-7 LILCLAMVLSVFAGC
+7 LILCLAMVLTVFVGC

-28 EEGASSS
+28 EEGASAS
-35 GEAAQGEAADSEYK
+35 GDAAQGEAADSEYK

-59 VQSMDPQIQNDT
+59 VQSLDPQIQNDT

-83 LLKFQDDGTVV
+83 LLKFEDDGTVV

-154 FTSVEAPDPYTVT
+154 FTAVEAPDPYTVT

-203 SAEGENGTG
+203 SVEGENGTG

-227 ERFDDYFGTPAKLQ
+227 ERFDDYFGTPAKLK
-241 TVVYTIIPEAAS
+241 TVVYTVIPEAAS

-279 DTENYTV
+279 DTENFTV

-301 NDPIMSNTKVR
+301 NDPIISNTKVR

-326 ALFAG
+326 ALFTG

-402 NAEIE
+402 NAKIE

-419 GVTADE
+419 GITADE

-443 GGLRGLYTTSDTV
+443 GGLRGLYTTSET
-456 HVRPG
+456 G
-461 RLSGPVYDRHPQQRL
+461 LNDRNYGFYSNAEVDALIEQGMQETDQQKRVEI
-476 QLRLLLQRGS
+476 
-486 GCPHRAGYA
+486 YK
-495 GDRPA
+495 
-500 EAGGDL
+500 EAMEIL
-506 QGSHGDPVSGRPG
+506 YREDPVAFWLFDMYG
-519 RLLALR
+519 LAITSSKVEGVTLSPISTITFENAT
-525 YVWSGHYLLQGGRR
+525 VKK
-539 DPEPHFHRYL
+539 

>member
-7 LILCLAMVLSVFAGC
+7 LILCLAMVLTVFAGC

-28 EEGASSS
+28 EEGASAS
-35 GEAAQGEAADSEYK
+35 GDAAQGEAADSEYK

-59 VQSMDPQIQNDT
+59 VQSLDPQIQNDT

-83 LLKFQDDGTVV
+83 LLKFEDDGTVV

-167 ITTDGPYGPMESLMC
+167 ITTDAPYGPMESLMC

-227 ERFDDYFGTPAKLQ
+227 ERFDEYFDTPAKLQ

-279 DTENYTV
+279 DTENFTV

-301 NDPIMSNTKVR
+301 NDPIISNTKVR

-326 ALFAG
+326 ALFTG
-331 SAYPSTAP
+331 SGYPSTAP

-419 GVTADE
+419 GITADE

-443 GGLRGLYTTSDTV
+443 GGLRGLYTTSET
-456 HVRPG
+456 G
-461 RLSGPVYDRHPQQRL
+461 LNDRNYGFYSNAEVDALIEQGMQETDQQKRVEI
-476 QLRLLLQRGS
+476 
-486 GCPHRAGYA
+486 YK
-495 GDRPA
+495 
-500 EAGGDL
+500 EAMEIL
-506 QGSHGDPVSGRPG
+506 YREDPVAFWLFDMYG
-519 RLLALR
+519 LAITSSKVEGVTLSPISTITFENAT
-525 YVWSGHYLLQGGRR
+525 VKK
-539 DPEPHFHRYL
+539 

>member
-83 LLKFQDDGTVV
+83 LLKFEDDGTVV

-154 FTSVEAPDPYTVT
+154 FTAVEAPDPYTVT

-241 TVVYTIIPEAAS
+241 TVVYTVIPEAAS

-266 DKPTDEDLARLEA
+266 DKPTNEDLERLEA
-279 DTENYTV
+279 DTENFTV

-301 NDPIMSNTKVR
+301 NDPIISNTKVR

-326 ALFAG
+326 ALFTG

-368 YPDGFDTKII
+368 YPDGFDTKIV

-419 GVTADE
+419 GITADE

-443 GGLRGLYTTSDTV
+443 GGLRGLYTTSET
-456 HVRPG
+456 G
-461 RLSGPVYDRHPQQRL
+461 LNDRNYGFYSNAEVDALIEQGMQETDQQKRVEI
-476 QLRLLLQRGS
+476 
-486 GCPHRAGYA
+486 YK
-495 GDRPA
+495 
-500 EAGGDL
+500 EAMEIL
-506 QGSHGDPVSGRPG
+506 YREDPVAFWLFDMYG
-519 RLLALR
+519 LAITSSKVEGVTLSPISTITFENAT
-525 YVWSGHYLLQGGRR
+525 VKK
-539 DPEPHFHRYL
+539 

>member
-7 LILCLAMVLSVFAGC
+7 LILCLAMVLTVFVGC

-83 LLKFQDDGTVV
+83 LLKFEDDGTVV

-154 FTSVEAPDPYTVT
+154 FTAVEAPDPYTVT

-194 EQYGLDLGT
+194 EKYGLDLGT
-203 SAEGENGTG
+203 SVEGENGTG

-279 DTENYTV
+279 DTENFTV

-301 NDPIMSNTKVR
+301 NDPIISNTKVR

-326 ALFAG
+326 ALFTG

-368 YPDGFDTKII
+368 YPDGFDTKIV

-402 NAEIE
+402 NAKIE

-419 GVTADE
+419 GITADE

-443 GGLRGLYTTSDTV
+443 GGLRGLYTTSET
-456 HVRPG
+456 G
-461 RLSGPVYDRHPQQRL
+461 LNDRNYGFYSNAEVDALIEQGMQETDQQKRVEI
-476 QLRLLLQRGS
+476 
-486 GCPHRAGYA
+486 YK
-495 GDRPA
+495 
-500 EAGGDL
+500 EAMEIL
-506 QGSHGDPVSGRPG
+506 YREDPVAFWLFDMYG
-519 RLLALR
+519 LAITSSKVEGVTLSPISTITFENAT
-525 YVWSGHYLLQGGRR
+525 VKK
-539 DPEPHFHRYL
+539 

>member
-7 LILCLAMVLSVFAGC
+7 LILCLAMVLTVFVGC

-35 GEAAQGEAADSEYK
+35 GDAAQGEAADSEYK

-83 LLKFQDDGTVV
+83 LLKFEDDGTVV

-154 FTSVEAPDPYTVT
+154 FTAVEAPDPYTVT

-194 EQYGLDLGT
+194 EKYGLDLGT
-203 SAEGENGTG
+203 SVEGENGTG

-279 DTENYTV
+279 DTENFTV

-301 NDPIMSNTKVR
+301 NDPIISNTKVR

-326 ALFAG
+326 ALFTG

-339 LAPVTFGYSDLG
+339 LAPVTFGYSNLG

-368 YPDGFDTKII
+368 YPDGFDTKIV

-402 NAEIE
+402 NAKIE

-419 GVTADE
+419 GITADE

-443 GGLRGLYTTSDTV
+443 GGLRGLYTTSET
-456 HVRPG
+456 G
-461 RLSGPVYDRHPQQRL
+461 LNDRNYGFYSNAEVDALIEQGMQETDQQKRVEI
-476 QLRLLLQRGS
+476 
-486 GCPHRAGYA
+486 YK
-495 GDRPA
+495 
-500 EAGGDL
+500 EAMEIL
-506 QGSHGDPVSGRPG
+506 YREDPVAFWLFDMYG
-519 RLLALR
+519 LAITSSKVEGVTLSPISTITFENAT
-525 YVWSGHYLLQGGRR
+525 VKK
-539 DPEPHFHRYL
+539 